1 MSESSQGRD
10 DPLNPSIL
18 QDERRKR
25 LISGARVAIS
35 GGGVV
40 AERLE
45 LRGFYGCRDATDQ
58 AAEIAGGLL
67 NSLLER
73 LLNLVSALQDQV
85 VRATHGRL
93 GSVRV
98 RESTDRGGELLVVR
112 PRERFRIACRD
123 FAGKVAAAAI
133 ESRAI

>member
-1 MSESSQGRD
+1 EKYAGQRAYAD
-10 DPLNPSIL
+10 DEHVADNVDACEQRGDLGL
-18 QDERRKR
+18 QA
-25 LISGARVAIS
+25 L
-35 GGGVV
+35 GGGLV

-45 LRGFYGCRDATDQ
+45 LRVFYGCRDATDQ

-112 PRERFRIACRD
+112 PRE
-123 FAGKVAAAAI
+123 
-133 ESRAI
+133 